1 MEDYYDRFIRLCVV
15 IPQWSDDIYLK
26 ETFRKGLKTKR
37 KMAIISMPQR
47 TLAEMVESTIVLE
60 EEKEKK
66 YGEIL
71 SIFR

>member
-1 MEDYYDRFIRLCVV
+1 
-15 IPQWSDDIYLK
+15 
-26 ETFRKGLKTKR
+26 
-37 KMAIISMPQR
+37 MAIISMPQR